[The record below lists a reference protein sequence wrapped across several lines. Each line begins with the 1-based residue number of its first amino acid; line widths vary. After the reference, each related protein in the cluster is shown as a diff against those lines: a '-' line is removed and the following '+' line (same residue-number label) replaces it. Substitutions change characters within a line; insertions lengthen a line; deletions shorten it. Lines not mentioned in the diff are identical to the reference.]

1 MIDRPALEDLSEE
14 QLPRPSGYKL
24 LVVLPDIE
32 EKFTNSKI
40 LRPDS
45 NIRDEQHASMVAIVI
60 DMGPDAYSDQKRFPS
75 GPWCKQ
81 GDKVI
86 INPYAGTRMNIA
98 GRHFRMINDDTVI
111 GTIQDPT
118 YFERG

>member
-1 MIDRPALEDLSEE
+1 MNDAPALEDLTDEYI
-14 QLPRPSGYKL
+14 PAPSGYKI

-32 EKFTNSKI
+32 EKFTNSRL

-45 NIRDEQHASMVAIVI
+45 NIRDEQHASMVAAVI
-60 DMGPDAYSDQKRFPS
+60 AVGPDAYRDEKRFPS
-75 GPWCKQ
+75 GPWCKP

-111 GTIQDPT
+111 GTIDDPK